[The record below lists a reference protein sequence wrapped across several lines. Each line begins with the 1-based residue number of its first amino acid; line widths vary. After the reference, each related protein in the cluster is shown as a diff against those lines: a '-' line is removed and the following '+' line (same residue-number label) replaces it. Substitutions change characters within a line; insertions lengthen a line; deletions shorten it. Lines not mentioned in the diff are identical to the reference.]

1 MRNID
6 INKIVVSNKKD
17 VKKIRLLCIF
27 LPKMSAYR
35 KVLDETK
42 YMFFIIKN
50 DESLKRD
57 HKIWQKVK
65 NIIDKAFDSDS
76 VYNEKYLKAKI
87 KSYNGKTN
95 TNFYD
100 NKIPKEVSQCMCVLV
115 LLINFVFRAASN
127 SYPYL
132 LLEECTYIVK
142 KKRRLSI
149 LLMTEVSSKTSK
161 YIIDGRSFF

>member
-6 INKIVVSNKKD
+6 INKMVVSNKKD

-42 YMFFIIKN
+42 YMSFIIKN

-95 TNFYD
+95 TNFYN
-100 NKIPKEVSQCMCVLV
+100 NKIPKEVSQYMCVSV
-115 LLINFVFRAASN
+115 LLIKFGFRAGSN
-127 SYPYL
+127 SYPHF
-132 LLEECTYIVK
+132 LLEECKYIVK
-142 KKRRLSI
+142 EK
-149 LLMTEVSSKTSK
+149 KTSK
-161 YIIDGRSFF
+161 YIIDDRNFF

>member
-1 MRNID
+1 MRNIN
-6 INKIVVSNKKD
+6 INKMVVSNKKD

-42 YMFFIIKN
+42 YMSFIIKN

-65 NIIDKAFDSDS
+65 NIIDKAFDGDS

-95 TNFYD
+95 TNFYN
-100 NKIPKEVSQCMCVLV
+100 NKIPKEVSQYMCVSV
-115 LLINFVFRAASN
+115 LLIKFGFRAGSN
-127 SYPYL
+127 SYPYF
-132 LLEECTYIVK
+132 LLEECKYIVK
-142 KKRRLSI
+142 EK
-149 LLMTEVSSKTSK
+149 KTSK
-161 YIIDGRSFF
+161 YIIDDRNFF

>member
-65 NIIDKAFDSDS
+65 NIIDKAFDGDS

-95 TNFYD
+95 TNFYN
-100 NKIPKEVSQCMCVLV
+100 NKIPKEVSQYMCVSV
-115 LLINFVFRAASN
+115 LLIKFGFRAGSN
-127 SYPYL
+127 SYPYF
-132 LLEECTYIVK
+132 LLEECKYIVK
-142 KKRRLSI
+142 EK
-149 LLMTEVSSKTSK
+149 KTSK
-161 YIIDGRSFF
+161 YIIDDRNFF